1 MRKITGACRPEAGG
15 RRPKEA
21 AVSCNPVARAE
32 GSLHPPR
39 PLPLRGRTR
48 QRLQPA
54 LTIVACAF
62 VLFAAGNAAAALYK
76 WTDANGR
83 VVYSDQPPT
92 GNVKYERV
100 DGAPPPSNP
109 NAVQEMA
116 AKEADFKKRQTD
128 AVKAEKKSDTERI
141 QQAKRNEMCDRA
153 RSNIRTLAAE
163 QVALVRHNEK
173 GEQVVVDDATR
184 RRERVEIEAWVKANC
199 AT

>member
-1 MRKITGACRPEAGG
+1 LPS
-15 RRPKEA
+15 A
-21 AVSCNPVARAE
+21 AAIA
-32 GSLHPPR
+32 
-39 PLPLRGRTR
+39 
-48 QRLQPA
+48 
-54 LTIVACAF
+54 ACAF
-62 VLFAAGNAAAALYK
+62 ALLAAGNAAAALYK

-92 GNVKYERV
+92 SNVKYERV

-116 AKEADFKKRQTD
+116 AKEAEFKKRQAD
-128 AVKAEKKSDTERI
+128 ASKAEKKTDAERI
-141 QQAKRNEMCDRA
+141 QQAKVLEMCERA

-199 AT
+199 AS